1 MARISSYPVDQNI
14 VGSDKVI
21 GTDSTG
27 AITKNYTLNGISSW
41 MNAEGTIGI
50 AGQNNFFF
58 QTVNG
63 DEGRLPGT
71 ISFNSFGG
79 ANTAFSA
86 VSTLRF
92 SQESVADTIIINYLL
107 TLVGRPVLLA
117 RLDNLNN
124 FGVYKLVSLIENVSE
139 PTFYDAVFTLIV
151 ANGNLTADKYYGF
164 AVYPALEDGND
175 LNFIYT
181 QPTPSATWN
190 ITHDL
195 GKFPSVSVVD
205 SANTQVYG
213 NVDYIDDNSLTLT
226 FTGAFS
232 GKAYLN

>member
-1 MARISSYPVDQNI
+1 MARISSYPTDQNI

-21 GTDSTG
+21 GTDNAG
-27 AITKNYTLNGISSW
+27 AITKNYTLAGISDW
-41 MNAEGTIGI
+41 MNSEGTIGI

-63 DEGRLPGT
+63 EVGRLPGS
-71 ISFNSFGG
+71 ISFEAYGG

-86 VSTLRF
+86 ISTLRF
-92 SQESVADTIIINYLL
+92 SQESVADTVIINYLL

-124 FGVYKLVSLIENVSE
+124 FGVYKLVSLTQSLSE
-139 PTFYDAVFTLIV
+139 PEFYDAAFTLIV
-151 ANGNLTADKYYGF
+151 ANGNITANKYYGF
-164 AVYPALEDGND
+164 AVYPSIGEGRD

-181 QPTPSATWN
+181 QATPAATWT
-190 ITHDL
+190 ITHNL

-213 NVDYIDDNSLTLT
+213 NVDYINDNSLTLT

>member
-63 DEGRLPGT
+63 EEGRLPGS
-71 ISFNSFGG
+71 ISFEGYGG

-86 VSTLRF
+86 ISTLRF

-107 TLVGRPVLLA
+107 TLAGRTVLLA

-124 FGVYKLVSLIENVSE
+124 FGVYKLVSLTQSVSE
-139 PTFYDAVFTLIV
+139 PNFYDAVFTLLV

-164 AVYPALEDGND
+164 AVYPELVAADKNYV
-175 LNFIYT
+175 FI
-181 QPTPSATWN
+181 QSTPSATWN
-190 ITHDL
+190 ITHNL

-205 SANTQVYG
+205 SANTVVYG
-213 NVDYIDDNSLTLT
+213 DIDYINENSLTIT
-226 FTGAFS
+226 FSAAFG
-232 GKAYLN
+232 GKAYMN